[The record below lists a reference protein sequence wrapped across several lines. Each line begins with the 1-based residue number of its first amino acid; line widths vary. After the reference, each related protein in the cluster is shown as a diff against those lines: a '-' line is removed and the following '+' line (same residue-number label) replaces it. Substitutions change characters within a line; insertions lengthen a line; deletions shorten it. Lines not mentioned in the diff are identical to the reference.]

1 MVVKESDRLKL
12 AHRLQGLIG
21 EEATI
26 LMEHL
31 PYGGIAGIVSKD
43 DLVVFQVAMHT
54 DMAEL
59 RTDLRSDMV
68 DLRTELR
75 SEMTEF
81 RTEMRSDMAEL
92 RTELRSEMAELRTE
106 LRSEMAELRSDLRL
120 EMAELRAEVYKALNS
135 QTLKII
141 TVMTALNGL
150 MFAGL
155 KWG

>member
-1 MVVKESDRLKL
+1 MTEWRCIVVNERDRLKL
-12 AHRLQGLIG
+12 AHRLQELMG
-21 EEATI
+21 EEATV

-43 DLVVFQVAMHT
+43 DLALFQVAMHT

-59 RTDLRSDMV
+59 RSDV
-68 DLRTELR
+68 
-75 SEMTEF
+75 
-81 RTEMRSDMAEL
+81 
-92 RTELRSEMAELRTE
+92 
-106 LRSEMAELRSDLRL
+106 RSEMAELRSDLRSEMTELRSDLQSEMTELRSDLRL
-120 EMAELRAEVYKALNS
+120 EMAEFRAEIYKALNS
-135 QTLKII
+135 QTLKIL

>member
-1 MVVKESDRLKL
+1 MVVNERDRLKL
-12 AHRLQGLIG
+12 AHRLQGLMG

-43 DLVVFQVAMHT
+43 DLVIFQVAMHT

-59 RTDLRSDMV
+59 RTELRSD
-68 DLRTELR
+68 
-75 SEMTEF
+75 
-81 RTEMRSDMAEL
+81 
-92 RTELRSEMAELRTE
+92 MAELRTE

-120 EMAELRAEVYKALNS
+120 EMAELRAEIYKALNS

>member
-1 MVVKESDRLKL
+1 MVVNERDRLKL
-12 AHRLQGLIG
+12 AHRLQVLIG

-43 DLVVFQVAMHT
+43 DLVIFQVAMHT
-54 DMAEL
+54 DM
-59 RTDLRSDMV
+59 V
-68 DLRTELR
+68 
-75 SEMTEF
+75 
-81 RTEMRSDMAEL
+81 EL
-92 RTELRSEMAELRTE
+92 RTELRSDMVELRTE

-120 EMAELRAEVYKALNS
+120 EMAELRAEIYKALNS

>member
-12 AHRLQGLIG
+12 AHRLQVLIG

-54 DMAEL
+54 
-59 RTDLRSDMV
+59 
-68 DLRTELR
+68 
-75 SEMTEF
+75 
-81 RTEMRSDMAEL
+81 DMAEL

-150 MFAGL
+150 MFASL

>member
-1 MVVKESDRLKL
+1 MNERDRLKL
-12 AHRLQGLIG
+12 AHRLQGLLG

-43 DLVVFQVAMHT
+43 DLALFQVAMHT

-59 RTDLRSDMV
+59 RTEV
-68 DLRTELR
+68 R
-75 SEMTEF
+75 SE
-81 RTEMRSDMAEL
+81 MAEL
-92 RTELRSEMAELRTE
+92 RTELRSEMAELRSELRSEMTELRTE

-135 QTLKII
+135 QTLKIL

>member
-1 MVVKESDRLKL
+1 MVNERDRLKL

-59 RTDLRSDMV
+59 RT
-68 DLRTELR
+68 
-75 SEMTEF
+75 
-81 RTEMRSDMAEL
+81 
-92 RTELRSEMAELRTE
+92 ELRSEMAELRTE

-120 EMAELRAEVYKALNS
+120 EMAELRAEIYKALNS

>member
-1 MVVKESDRLKL
+1 MVVNERDRLRL
-12 AHRLQGLIG
+12 AHRLQGLMG
-21 EEATI
+21 EEAAI

-43 DLVVFQVAMHT
+43 DLVIFQVAMHT

-59 RTDLRSDMV
+59 RTELRSDM
-68 DLRTELR
+68 T
-75 SEMTEF
+75 
-81 RTEMRSDMAEL
+81 
-92 RTELRSEMAELRTE
+92 ELRTE

>member
-1 MVVKESDRLKL
+1 MVVNERDRLKL
-12 AHRLQGLIG
+12 AHRLQGLMG

-43 DLVVFQVAMHT
+43 DLVIFQVAMHT
-54 DMAEL
+54 
-59 RTDLRSDMV
+59 
-68 DLRTELR
+68 
-75 SEMTEF
+75 
-81 RTEMRSDMAEL
+81 DMAEL

-120 EMAELRAEVYKALNS
+120 EMAELRAEIYKALNS

>member
-1 MVVKESDRLKL
+1 MVVNERDRLKL

-43 DLVVFQVAMHT
+43 DLGLFQVAMHT
-54 DMAEL
+54 DLAEL
-59 RTDLRSDMV
+59 RN
-68 DLRTELR
+68 ELH
-75 SEMTEF
+75 T
-81 RTEMRSDMAEL
+81 DMAEL
-92 RTELRSEMAELRTE
+92 RNELRSEMAELRNE

-120 EMAELRAEVYKALNS
+120 EMAELRAEIYKALNS

>member
-1 MVVKESDRLKL
+1 MVVNERDRLKL
-12 AHRLQGLIG
+12 AHRLQGLMG
-21 EEATI
+21 EEAAI

-43 DLVVFQVAMHT
+43 DLVIFQVAMHT
-54 DMAEL
+54 D
-59 RTDLRSDMV
+59 
-68 DLRTELR
+68 
-75 SEMTEF
+75 
-81 RTEMRSDMAEL
+81 
-92 RTELRSEMAELRTE
+92 
-106 LRSEMAELRSDLRL
+106 MAELRSDLRL

>member
-1 MVVKESDRLKL
+1 
-12 AHRLQGLIG
+12 
-21 EEATI
+21 
-26 LMEHL
+26 MEHL

-54 DMAEL
+54 DMTEL

-68 DLRTELR
+68 D
-75 SEMTEF
+75 
-81 RTEMRSDMAEL
+81 
-92 RTELRSEMAELRTE
+92 LRTE

-120 EMAELRAEVYKALNS
+120 EMAELRAEIYKALNS

>member
-1 MVVKESDRLKL
+1 MVVNERDRLKL

-43 DLVVFQVAMHT
+43 DLVIFQVAMHT
-54 DMAEL
+54 
-59 RTDLRSDMV
+59 
-68 DLRTELR
+68 
-75 SEMTEF
+75 
-81 RTEMRSDMAEL
+81 DMAEL

-120 EMAELRAEVYKALNS
+120 EMAELRAEIYKALNS

>member
-12 AHRLQGLIG
+12 AHRLQGLMG

-43 DLVVFQVAMHT
+43 DLVLFKAEMHT
-54 DMAEL
+54 D
-59 RTDLRSDMV
+59 
-68 DLRTELR
+68 
-75 SEMTEF
+75 
-81 RTEMRSDMAEL
+81 
-92 RTELRSEMAELRTE
+92 MAELRTE

-120 EMAELRAEVYKALNS
+120 EMAELRTEIYKALNS

-150 MFAGL
+150 MFGGL

>member
-1 MVVKESDRLKL
+1 MVVNERDRLKL
-12 AHRLQGLIG
+12 AHRLQVLIG

-43 DLVVFQVAMHT
+43 DLVIFQVAMHT
-54 DMAEL
+54 DMA
-59 RTDLRSDMV
+59 

-75 SEMTEF
+75 SDMVEL
-81 RTEMRSDMAEL
+81 RTELRSEMAEL
-92 RTELRSEMAELRTE
+92 RTELRSDMAELRTE

-120 EMAELRAEVYKALNS
+120 EMAELRAEIYKALNS

>member
-43 DLVVFQVAMHT
+43 DLVIFQVAMHT

-59 RTDLRSDMV
+59 RTELRSDMAE
-68 DLRTELR
+68 LRTELR
-75 SEMTEF
+75 S
-81 RTEMRSDMAEL
+81 DMVEL

-106 LRSEMAELRSDLRL
+106 LRSEMAELRSDLLL
-120 EMAELRAEVYKALNS
+120 EMAELRAEIYKALNS

>member
-1 MVVKESDRLKL
+1 MVSERDRLKL

-31 PYGGIAGIVSKD
+31 PYGGIAGLVTQD
-43 DLVVFQVAMHT
+43 DLVLFKAEMHT

-59 RTDLRSDMV
+59 RSDV
-68 DLRTELR
+68 RLEI
-75 SEMTEF
+75 
-81 RTEMRSDMAEL
+81 
-92 RTELRSEMAELRTE
+92 AELRTE

-120 EMAELRAEVYKALNS
+120 EMAELRAEIYKALNS

>member
-1 MVVKESDRLKL
+1 MVVNERDRLKL
-12 AHRLQGLIG
+12 AHRLQDLIG

-43 DLVVFQVAMHT
+43 DLALFQVAMHT
-54 DMAEL
+54 DMAEV
-59 RTDLRSDMV
+59 RSD
-68 DLRTELR
+68 
-75 SEMTEF
+75 
-81 RTEMRSDMAEL
+81 
-92 RTELRSEMAELRTE
+92 

-120 EMAELRAEVYKALNS
+120 EMAELRAEIYKALNS

>member
-1 MVVKESDRLKL
+1 MVVNERDRLKL

-31 PYGGIAGIVSKD
+31 PYGGIAGIVSQD
-43 DLVVFQVAMHT
+43 DLVIFQVAMHT
-54 DMAEL
+54 DMTE
-59 RTDLRSDMV
+59 M
-68 DLRTELR
+68 RTELR
-75 SEMTEF
+75 SEMTE
-81 RTEMRSDMAEL
+81 M
-92 RTELRSEMAELRTE
+92 RTE

-120 EMAELRAEVYKALNS
+120 EMAELRAEIYKALNS

>member
-1 MVVKESDRLKL
+1 MNERDRLKL
-12 AHRLQGLIG
+12 AHRLQVLIG

-43 DLVVFQVAMHT
+43 DLVIFQVAMHT
-54 DMAEL
+54 DMA
-59 RTDLRSDMV
+59 

-75 SEMTEF
+75 S
-81 RTEMRSDMAEL
+81 DMV
-92 RTELRSEMAELRTE
+92 ELRTE

-120 EMAELRAEVYKALNS
+120 EMAELRAEIYKALNS

>member
-1 MVVKESDRLKL
+1 
-12 AHRLQGLIG
+12 
-21 EEATI
+21 
-26 LMEHL
+26 MEHL

-43 DLVVFQVAMHT
+43 DLVIFQVAMHT

-59 RTDLRSDMV
+59 RTDVRSEMTELRSD
-68 DLRTELR
+68 LR
-75 SEMTEF
+75 SEMT
-81 RTEMRSDMAEL
+81 
-92 RTELRSEMAELRTE
+92 
-106 LRSEMAELRSDLRL
+106 ELRSDLRL

-135 QTLKII
+135 QTLKIL

>member
-1 MVVKESDRLKL
+1 M
-12 AHRLQGLIG
+12 G

-43 DLVVFQVAMHT
+43 DLVLFKAEMHT

-59 RTDLRSDMV
+59 R
-68 DLRTELR
+68 
-75 SEMTEF
+75 SE
-81 RTEMRSDMAEL
+81 
-92 RTELRSEMAELRTE
+92 
-106 LRSEMAELRSDLRL
+106 LRL
-120 EMAELRAEVYKALNS
+120 EMAELRAEIYKALNS

>member
-1 MVVKESDRLKL
+1 MVVNERDRLKL
-12 AHRLQGLIG
+12 AHRLQVLIG

-43 DLVVFQVAMHT
+43 DLVSFQVAMHT
-54 DMAEL
+54 DM
-59 RTDLRSDMV
+59 V
-68 DLRTELR
+68 
-75 SEMTEF
+75 
-81 RTEMRSDMAEL
+81 EL
-92 RTELRSEMAELRTE
+92 RTELRSD
-106 LRSEMAELRSDLRL
+106 MAELRSDLRL
-120 EMAELRAEVYKALNS
+120 EMAELRAEIYKALNS

>member
-1 MVVKESDRLKL
+1 MVVSERDRLKL
-12 AHRLQGLIG
+12 AHRLHELMG
-21 EEATI
+21 EEATV

-43 DLVVFQVAMHT
+43 DLALFQVAMHT

-59 RTDLRSDMV
+59 RSDV
-68 DLRTELR
+68 
-75 SEMTEF
+75 
-81 RTEMRSDMAEL
+81 
-92 RTELRSEMAELRTE
+92 RSEMAELRSDV
-106 LRSEMAELRSDLRL
+106 RSEMTELRSDLRL
-120 EMAELRAEVYKALNS
+120 EMAELRAEIYKALNS
-135 QTLKII
+135 QTLKIL

>member
-1 MVVKESDRLKL
+1 MVVNERDRLKL

-43 DLVVFQVAMHT
+43 DLVIFQVAMHT

-59 RTDLRSDMV
+59 RT
-68 DLRTELR
+68 EL
-75 SEMTEF
+75 
-81 RTEMRSDMAEL
+81 RSDMAEL
-92 RTELRSEMAELRTE
+92 RTELLSEMAELRTE
-106 LRSEMAELRSDLRL
+106 LRSDMAELRTELWSDMAELRSDLRL

>member
-1 MVVKESDRLKL
+1 MVVNERDRLRL
-12 AHRLQGLIG
+12 AHRLQGLMG

-43 DLVVFQVAMHT
+43 DLVIFQVAMHT

-59 RTDLRSDMV
+59 RT
-68 DLRTELR
+68 ELR
-75 SEMTEF
+75 SEMT
-81 RTEMRSDMAEL
+81 
-92 RTELRSEMAELRTE
+92 
-106 LRSEMAELRSDLRL
+106 ELRSDLRL

>member
-1 MVVKESDRLKL
+1 MVNERDRLRL
-12 AHRLQGLIG
+12 AHRLQGLMG
-21 EEATI
+21 EEAAI

-43 DLVVFQVAMHT
+43 DLVIFQVAMHT

-59 RTDLRSDMV
+59 RT
-68 DLRTELR
+68 
-75 SEMTEF
+75 
-81 RTEMRSDMAEL
+81 
-92 RTELRSEMAELRTE
+92 
-106 LRSEMAELRSDLRL
+106 DLRL

>member
-1 MVVKESDRLKL
+1 MVKESDRLKL

-43 DLVVFQVAMHT
+43 DLVIFQVAMHT

-59 RTDLRSDMV
+59 R
-68 DLRTELR
+68 
-75 SEMTEF
+75 SEMH
-81 RTEMRSDMAEL
+81 SDMAEL
-92 RTELRSEMAELRTE
+92 RNE

-135 QTLKII
+135 QTLKIL

>member
-1 MVVKESDRLKL
+1 MVVNERDRLKL
-12 AHRLQGLIG
+12 AHRLQGLMG

-43 DLVVFQVAMHT
+43 DLVIFHVAMHT
-54 DMAEL
+54 DL
-59 RTDLRSDMV
+59 
-68 DLRTELR
+68 
-75 SEMTEF
+75 
-81 RTEMRSDMAEL
+81 AEL

-120 EMAELRAEVYKALNS
+120 EMAELRAEIYKALNS

>member
-1 MVVKESDRLKL
+1 MVNERDRLKL
-12 AHRLQGLIG
+12 AHRLQELMG
-21 EEATI
+21 EEATV

-43 DLVVFQVAMHT
+43 DLALFQVAMHT

-59 RTDLRSDMV
+59 RSDV
-68 DLRTELR
+68 R
-75 SEMTEF
+75 SEMTEL
-81 RTEMRSDMAEL
+81 RSD
-92 RTELRSEMAELRTE
+92 
-106 LRSEMAELRSDLRL
+106 LRSEMAELRSDLQSEMTELRSDLQSEMTELRSDLRL
-120 EMAELRAEVYKALNS
+120 EMAEFRAEIYKALNS
-135 QTLKII
+135 QTLKIL

>member
-1 MVVKESDRLKL
+1 MVVNERDRLKL

-43 DLVVFQVAMHT
+43 DLVLFKAEMHT

-59 RTDLRSDMV
+59 R
-68 DLRTELR
+68 
-75 SEMTEF
+75 SE
-81 RTEMRSDMAEL
+81 
-92 RTELRSEMAELRTE
+92 
-106 LRSEMAELRSDLRL
+106 LRL
-120 EMAELRAEVYKALNS
+120 EMAELRAEIYKALNS

>member
-1 MVVKESDRLKL
+1 M
-12 AHRLQGLIG
+12 G
-21 EEATI
+21 EEAAI

-43 DLVVFQVAMHT
+43 DLVIFQVAMHT

-59 RTDLRSDMV
+59 RTELRSDM
-68 DLRTELR
+68 T
-75 SEMTEF
+75 
-81 RTEMRSDMAEL
+81 
-92 RTELRSEMAELRTE
+92 ELRTE

-120 EMAELRAEVYKALNS
+120 EMAELRAEIYKALNS

>member
-1 MVVKESDRLKL
+1 MVVNERDRLKL
-12 AHRLQGLIG
+12 AHRLQGLLG

-31 PYGGIAGIVSKD
+31 PYGGIAGLVTKD
-43 DLVVFQVAMHT
+43 DLVLFKAEMHT

-59 RTDLRSDMV
+59 RSDLRV
-68 DLRTELR
+68 EIAELR
-75 SEMTEF
+75 SE
-81 RTEMRSDMAEL
+81 L
-92 RTELRSEMAELRTE
+92 
-106 LRSEMAELRSDLRL
+106 
-120 EMAELRAEVYKALNS
+120 YKALNS
-135 QTLKII
+135 QTLKFI

>member
-1 MVVKESDRLKL
+1 MVVNERDRLRL
-12 AHRLQGLIG
+12 AHRLQGLMG

-43 DLVVFQVAMHT
+43 DLVIFQVAMHT

-59 RTDLRSDMV
+59 RT
-68 DLRTELR
+68 
-75 SEMTEF
+75 
-81 RTEMRSDMAEL
+81 
-92 RTELRSEMAELRTE
+92 
-106 LRSEMAELRSDLRL
+106 DLRL

>member
-1 MVVKESDRLKL
+1 MNERDRLKL
-12 AHRLQGLIG
+12 AHRLQVLIG

-43 DLVVFQVAMHT
+43 DLVIFQVAMHT
-54 DMAEL
+54 DMADL
-59 RTDLRSDMV
+59 RTELRSDMV
-68 DLRTELR
+68 ELRTELRSDMADLRTELR
-75 SEMTEF
+75 SEMT
-81 RTEMRSDMAEL
+81 
-92 RTELRSEMAELRTE
+92 ELRTE

-120 EMAELRAEVYKALNS
+120 EMAELRAEIYKALNS

>member
-1 MVVKESDRLKL
+1 MVVNERDRLKL

-31 PYGGIAGIVSKD
+31 PYGGIAGIVSQD
-43 DLVVFQVAMHT
+43 DLVIFQVAMHT
-54 DMAEL
+54 DMTE
-59 RTDLRSDMV
+59 M
-68 DLRTELR
+68 RTELR
-75 SEMTEF
+75 SEMTE
-81 RTEMRSDMAEL
+81 M
-92 RTELRSEMAELRTE
+92 RTELRSEMT
-106 LRSEMAELRSDLRL
+106 ELRSDLRL
-120 EMAELRAEVYKALNS
+120 EMAELRAEIYKALNS

>member
-43 DLVVFQVAMHT
+43 DLVLFKAEMHT
-54 DMAEL
+54 D
-59 RTDLRSDMV
+59 
-68 DLRTELR
+68 
-75 SEMTEF
+75 
-81 RTEMRSDMAEL
+81 
-92 RTELRSEMAELRTE
+92 MAELRTE

-120 EMAELRAEVYKALNS
+120 EMAELRAEIYKALNS

>member
-1 MVVKESDRLKL
+1 MVVNERDRLKL

-43 DLVVFQVAMHT
+43 DLVIFQVAMHT
-54 DMAEL
+54 DMA
-59 RTDLRSDMV
+59 

-75 SEMTEF
+75 S
-81 RTEMRSDMAEL
+81 DMAD
-92 RTELRSEMAELRTE
+92 LRTE

-120 EMAELRAEVYKALNS
+120 EMAELRVEIYKALNS

>member
-1 MVVKESDRLKL
+1 MVKESDRLKL
-12 AHRLQGLIG
+12 AHRLQVLIG

-43 DLVVFQVAMHT
+43 DLVIFQVAMHT
-54 DMAEL
+54 DMA
-59 RTDLRSDMV
+59 

-75 SEMTEF
+75 SE
-81 RTEMRSDMAEL
+81 MAEL
-92 RTELRSEMAELRTE
+92 RTELRSEMVELRTELRSEMVELRTE

-120 EMAELRAEVYKALNS
+120 EMAELRADIYKALNS

>member
-1 MVVKESDRLKL
+1 MVVSERDRLKL

-43 DLVVFQVAMHT
+43 DLVIFQVAMHT
-54 DMAEL
+54 
-59 RTDLRSDMV
+59 
-68 DLRTELR
+68 
-75 SEMTEF
+75 
-81 RTEMRSDMAEL
+81 DMAEL
-92 RTELRSEMAELRTE
+92 RTELRSEMAELRNE

-120 EMAELRAEVYKALNS
+120 EMAELRAEIYKALNS